1 MARQSRKPLVLIT
14 GAAGDIGS
22 SLIRALHDHYTPI
35 GLDLESK
42 ADGKSI
48 FAVDLT
54 SDQSVQ
60 DALARLREQH
70 GRQLAAVV
78 HLAAYFD
85 FTGEEHPLYRTVNV
99 EGTSR
104 LLRALRG
111 FEVGNFIYAST
122 MLVHAPAKPDA
133 RIDERTPIEPGWAY
147 PKSKAAAEAVI
158 EREHGAMPYTLLRFA
173 GLYDDRSCV
182 PTLAHQIARIY
193 ERDLQSHLYPADPGA
208 GQSFI
213 HRDDLIAALRSAI
226 DRRDRL
232 PPNQAIL
239 VGEPIAPSFEQLQN
253 LIGQLVHGEREWTT
267 LRIPA
272 VAARAGAWL
281 QQKSEPLVPD
291 AIDQGK
297 PPFIRPFMVERAG
310 DHYELDI
317 SRARELL
324 DWTPR
329 HDIRDSLPRIVA
341 ALKDDPI
348 AWYRDHGITLPA
360 WMESAAQVTPD
371 PDQLRS
377 IHERRQREILARN
390 AWAHWSNAGLA
401 TWLMTAPFLLGY
413 ESRELVV
420 SDVAS
425 GCALLVFSLLSLSW
439 RAGWA
444 RWVCATIGL
453 WLLSAPVLFWAPTA
467 MSYLND
473 TLVGML
479 VIGFAVAT
487 RPVPGLSPAAS
498 TSGPTVP
505 PGWDVSPSS
514 WAQRL
519 PIIALAFVGLHISRY
534 LAAYQLGHIDGVWE
548 PFFPGGPDPK
558 NGTEEVITSSVSR
571 AWPVPDAGL
580 GAVTYALEIVTGLIG
595 SARRWRTMPWLVVLF
610 GLMIVPLG
618 VVSLTFIIIQ
628 PIWIGTWC
636 TLCLIAAVAMLI
648 QIPYS
653 LDELVATGQ
662 FLMRRKRAG
671 RSLLAVF
678 FMGDTDE
685 PAGPVPRSLH
695 DVPAQR
701 PVRELVRDSIAGG
714 VGTPWN
720 LLACT
725 AIGAWLMF
733 SRLALGN
740 EGAAANADHLLGALV
755 ITISVIALSE
765 VGRAVRLLNVPLGIA
780 LVLAPILL
788 DAPDAAAVS
797 SVGCGVLVILLSLRR
812 GPVRQHYARWDRLIV

>member
-1 MARQSRKPLVLIT
+1 
-14 GAAGDIGS
+14 
-22 SLIRALHDHYTPI
+22 
-35 GLDLESK
+35 
-42 ADGKSI
+42 
-48 FAVDLT
+48 
-54 SDQSVQ
+54 
-60 DALARLREQH
+60 
-70 GRQLAAVV
+70 
-78 HLAAYFD
+78 
-85 FTGEEHPLYRTVNV
+85 
-99 EGTSR
+99 
-104 LLRALRG
+104 
-111 FEVGNFIYAST
+111 
-122 MLVHAPAKPDA
+122 
-133 RIDERTPIEPGWAY
+133 
-147 PKSKAAAEAVI
+147 
-158 EREHGAMPYTLLRFA
+158 
-173 GLYDDRSCV
+173 
-182 PTLAHQIARIY
+182 
-193 ERDLQSHLYPADPGA
+193 
-208 GQSFI
+208 
-213 HRDDLIAALRSAI
+213 
-226 DRRDRL
+226 
-232 PPNQAIL
+232 
-239 VGEPIAPSFEQLQN
+239 
-253 LIGQLVHGEREWTT
+253 
-267 LRIPA
+267 
-272 VAARAGAWL
+272 
-281 QQKSEPLVPD
+281 
-291 AIDQGK
+291 
-297 PPFIRPFMVERAG
+297 
-310 DHYELDI
+310 
-317 SRARELL
+317 
-324 DWTPR
+324 
-329 HDIRDSLPRIVA
+329 
-341 ALKDDPI
+341 
-348 AWYRDHGITLPA
+348 
-360 WMESAAQVTPD
+360 
-371 PDQLRS
+371 
-377 IHERRQREILARN
+377 
-390 AWAHWSNAGLA
+390 
-401 TWLMTAPFLLGY
+401 
-413 ESRELVV
+413 
-420 SDVAS
+420 
-425 GCALLVFSLLSLSW
+425 
-439 RAGWA
+439 
-444 RWVCATIGL
+444 
-453 WLLSAPVLFWAPTA
+453 
-467 MSYLND
+467 
-473 TLVGML
+473 

-558 NGTEEVITSSVSR
+558 NGTEEIITSSVSR

>member
-1 MARQSRKPLVLIT
+1 MQRHPHKPLVLIT
-14 GAAGDIGS
+14 GAAGDIGK
-22 SLIRALHDHYTPI
+22 SLMRALHNDYTPI
-35 GLDLESK
+35 GLDLERK

-48 FAVDLT
+48 FAIDLT

-70 GRQLAAVV
+70 GSQLAAVV

-85 FTGEEHPLYRTVNV
+85 FTGEVHAMYRTVNV
-99 EGTSR
+99 DGTAR
-104 LLRALRG
+104 LLRELRG

-122 MLVHAPAKPDA
+122 MLVHAPGKPGQ
-133 RIDERTPIEPGWAY
+133 RIDESAPLGPAWAY
-147 PKSKAAAEAVI
+147 PQSKADAEAVI
-158 EREHGAMPYTLLRFA
+158 QREHGAMPYTLLRFA

-182 PTLAHQIARIY
+182 PTLAQQIARIY
-193 ERDLQSHLYPADPGA
+193 ERDLQSHLYPADPNA

-213 HRDDLIAALRSAI
+213 HRDDLIAAVQSAI
-226 DRRDRL
+226 DRRDSL
-232 PPNQAIL
+232 PRNQAIL
-239 VGEPIAPSFEQLQN
+239 VGEPVAPGFEQMQN
-253 LIGQLVHGEREWTT
+253 LIGQLVHGEREWIT
-267 LRIPA
+267 LRVPA
-272 VAARAGAWL
+272 LAARAGAWL
-281 QQKSEPLVPD
+281 QEKSEPLVPD
-291 AIDQGK
+291 AIDRGK

-310 DHYELDI
+310 DHYELNI
-317 SRARELL
+317 SRARDLL
-324 DWTPR
+324 EWTPR
-329 HDIRDSLPRIVA
+329 HDIRDSLRHIVG
-341 ALKDDPI
+341 ALKEDPV
-348 AWYRDHGITLPA
+348 AWYRAHDITPPTWL
-360 WMESAAQVTPD
+360 ESAAQVTAD
-371 PDQLRS
+371 PEQLRAT
-377 IHERRQREILARN
+377 HERRQREILSRN

-401 TWLMTAPFLLGY
+401 TWLVTAPFLLGY
-413 ESRELVV
+413 ESRPLVI

-425 GCALLVFSLLSLSW
+425 GCVLLVLSLLSLSW

-444 RWVCATIGL
+444 RWACALIGF
-453 WLLSAPVLFWAPTA
+453 WLLSAPVIFWAPTA

-534 LAAYQLGHIDGVWE
+534 LAAYQLGHIDSIWE
-548 PFFPGGPDPK
+548 PFFAGGPDPR
-558 NGTEEVITSSVSR
+558 NGTEEIITSSVSR
-571 AWPVPDAGL
+571 AWPVSDAGV
-580 GAVTYALEIVTGLIG
+580 GAVTYALEIITGLIG

-636 TLCLIAAVAMLI
+636 TLCLIAALAMLI

-671 RSLLAVF
+671 RALLSVF
-678 FMGDTDE
+678 FTGDTDE
-685 PAGPVPRSLH
+685 PAGPVPRNLH
-695 DVPAQR
+695 DVPVWR
-701 PVRELVRDSIAGG
+701 PARELVRDSIAGG
-714 VGTPWN
+714 IGTPWN

-725 AIGAWLMF
+725 AIGAWLML

-740 EGAAANADHLLGALV
+740 EGTAANADHVLGALV
-755 ITISVIALSE
+755 ITVSVIALSE
-765 VGRAVRLLNVPLGIA
+765 VGRVVRLLNVPLGVA

-788 DAPDAAAVS
+788 VAPDTAALS

-812 GPVRQHYARWDRLIV
+812 GPIHQHYARWDRLIR